1 MGPRNRWSP
10 EIGEEF
16 SIKVVQSSLKFDTD
30 VLSGSSKIYMYSP
43 SMWTSLNSSLRVDG
57 TIYFKDPLLCSK

>member
-43 SMWTSLNSSLRVDG
+43 SMWTSLNSSLRVEWDH
-57 TIYFKDPLLCSK
+57 LLQGSITLQ